1 MDNASPIFVGLLIIV
16 IMGVVGLIIY
26 YNGKKRERE
35 AEAAARDKAFA
46 ESAIALLEA
55 AGGDIAKLPDMSDQV
70 TGLVLHAGERCF
82 AICRG
87 AQHVVEAHRT
97 KYVGGSQGV
106 SFRIAKGVR
115 YHVGGFSGRPVTTSY
130 EKVQDVGDLYIT
142 TERVAFAG
150 SREVTSIAAKKL
162 ADVRIDGDHLW
173 FLAENRKT
181 PLGVKLNQA
190 SAPVIAY
197 ASKMIAEATQKVL

>member
-1 MDNASPIFVGLLIIV
+1 MGSGQALVGLVLVIV
-16 IMGVVGLIIY
+16 IGLVFYLIWKGRQARQIVAA
-26 YNGKKRERE
+26 KAQ
-35 AEAAARDKAFA
+35 AEAQAYA
-46 ESAIALLEA
+46 ESAIAQLEA
-55 AGGDIAKLPDMSDQV
+55 AGGDLTKLPDLTSQV
-70 TGLVLHAGERCF
+70 TGMVLHAGERCF

-87 AQHVVEAHRT
+87 AEHVVEAHRT

-115 YHVGGFSGRPVTTSY
+115 YHVGGFSGRPVTTSF

-190 SAPVIAY
+190 AAPVIAY
-197 ASKMIAEATQKVL
+197 PSRMLAESLQKA

>member
-1 MDNASPIFVGLLIIV
+1 MDSGTLALIAVLVVAVGIVALLIH
-16 IMGVVGLIIY
+16 
-26 YNGKKRERE
+26 NGNVKTAADQKTM
-35 AEAAARDKAFA
+35 AEAQAYAQQ
-46 ESAIALLEA
+46 AIAQLEA
-55 AGGDIAKLPDMSDQV
+55 AGGDITKLPDMSDQV
-70 TGLVLHAGERCF
+70 TGMVLHAGERCF

-150 SREVTSIAAKKL
+150 SSEVTSIAAKKL

-181 PLGVKLNQA
+181 PLGVKLNMA
-190 SAPVIAY
+190 AAPVIAY
-197 ASKMIAEATQKVL
+197 ASRMLAESLQKA